1 MPLSPAT
8 ERFVVHWGEMGSRWG
23 VSRSMAQIQALLFLA
38 PEPMDAEAIAEA
50 LGIARSNV
58 STSLR
63 DLESWGL
70 VSRVHLLNE
79 RREHF
84 QALTDPYE
92 IAFRI
97 AEGRKKRELDP
108 TLAALEACRA
118 EAAKDR
124 AVDPVSLARMDA
136 LLGFMRQSMGWY
148 DQVRELPRGTVLAL
162 MKLGRGIARLVAP
175 IRGGRTRAPGV
186 REDA

>member
-23 VSRSMAQIQALLFLA
+23 VSRSMAQIHALLFLA
-38 PEPMDAEAIAEA
+38 PAPMDADAIVEA
-50 LGIARSNV
+50 LGMARSNV

-63 DLESWGL
+63 ELEAWGL
-70 VSRVHLLNE
+70 VTRVHLLNE

-97 AEGRKKRELDP
+97 AEGRKKREIDP
-108 TLAALEACRA
+108 ALAALEACRA
-118 EAAKDR
+118 EAATDR
-124 AVDPVSLARMDA
+124 GIDPASLARMDA
-136 LLGFMRQSMGWY
+136 LLGFLRQSVRWY
-148 DQVRELPRGTVLAL
+148 EQVRDLPRGTVLAL
-162 MKLGRGIARLVAP
+162 MRLGRGVARLVAP
-175 IRGGRTRAPGV
+175 VRGGRKGGPEA
-186 REDA
+186 